1 MSKLRR
7 AILCGPLLLIGILI
21 GAYLFKDTRPRAF
34 LQIPNCTTSC
44 FNKSELIGL
53 LTSVGIQKI
62 PAVIPIVKETDRVIA
77 IKSPQ
82 PLARINY
89 IILPK
94 KDIRDLG
101 DLSSSDREYIDE
113 TFLVISELIRENNLT
128 DYRVLSNGPGLQ
140 ITNYLHFHLLAE

>member
-1 MSKLRR
+1 MPKLKLT
-7 AILCGPLLLIGILI
+7 ILCGSLLLIGILI
-21 GAYLFKDTRPRAF
+21 GAYLFKDTRPRSF
-34 LQIPNCTTSC
+34 LAIPNCTSSC
-44 FNKSELIGL
+44 MARSELIGL

-113 TFLVISELIRENNLT
+113 TFLVISELIRENNLE
-128 DYRVLSNGPGLQ
+128 DYKVLSNGPGLQ